1 LTEIGKVVA
10 GIGHSEF
17 TRRVA
22 VRGDDELSRLAQGI
36 NEMAAAG
43 APERGIAWL
52 ERISAAAGLALPA
65 LIIGNGPAHA
75 FEQPSGEVPRLWLS
89 RPFRPA
95 RLRALIDRLLTFHE
109 AAR

>member
-36 NEMAAAG
+36 NEMAAAV
-43 APERGIAWL
+43 APERGIA
-52 ERISAAAGLALPA
+52 
-65 LIIGNGPAHA
+65 
-75 FEQPSGEVPRLWLS
+75 
-89 RPFRPA
+89 
-95 RLRALIDRLLTFHE
+95 
-109 AAR
+109 